1 MRQGTTPEFVFELPF
16 DTEGIKN
23 AKIIFVTYGGYKLEK
38 RLDDCAFEGNK
49 IKVRLSQAETFRFD
63 CTHPLKVQLRIL
75 TKGGDALTSETF
87 CVDINECL
95 DNEVLA

>member
-16 DTEGIKN
+16 DTEAIKN

-49 IKVRLSQAETFRFD
+49 IRVRLSQAETFRFD
-63 CTHPLKVQLRIL
+63 CTHPLRVQLRVL
-75 TKGGDALTSETF
+75 TNEDEALTSDTF
-87 CVDINECL
+87 FVDINECL
-95 DNEVLA
+95 DKEVLS